1 MENKKNESE
10 LIIYQTEDGQTRLQV
25 KMEDETVWLTQDQ
38 MAELF
43 DKGRTTITEHIQN
56 TFKEGE
62 LDENAVCREFRRT
75 GSDGKEYAVKH
86 YNLDVI
92 ISVGYRV
99 KSLRGTQFRIW
110 ATQRLKEYIVK
121 GFTLDDERLK
131 QGGQKARYFQ
141 ELLQRIRDIRSSE
154 RNFYQKV
161 TDIYAISVDY
171 RKDDKLTK
179 EFFAT
184 VQNKMHY
191 AVHGYTAAEIVAKRA
206 DSKKPLMGLTSFKGN
221 YITSQDAKIAKNYLT
236 EKELN
241 QLNLIVSMYLDFAE
255 LQATNGRMM
264 KMADW
269 VEKLGQFLK
278 LSERELLANA
288 GSVSAEQAAQKAE
301 EEFEKYRKD
310 RNKNYVSDFDRAVKE
325 LEQKPPNAY
334 QRKRDARI
342 ADVYKER
349 LGKKVRKLKRK

>member
-1 MENKKNESE
+1 MTKDKNQSQ
-10 LIIYQTEDGQTRLQV
+10 IILYQTDDGQTKLQV
-25 KMEDETVWLTQDQ
+25 TMEDETVWLTQDQ
-38 MAELF
+38 MAALF

-62 LDENAVCREFRRT
+62 LNEKAVCREFRRT
-75 GSDGKEYAVKH
+75 GTDGKEYGVKH

-99 KSLRGTQFRIW
+99 KSLQGTQFRIW

-141 ELLQRIRDIRSSE
+141 ELLQRVRDIRSSE

-161 TDIYAISVDY
+161 TDIYATSIDY
-171 RKDDKLTK
+171 RKDDKLTR

-191 AVHGYTAAEIVAKRA
+191 AVHGHTAAEIITKRI
-206 DSKKPLMGLTSFKGN
+206 DKKKPLMGLTSFKGN
-221 YITSQDAKIAKNYLT
+221 YITAQDVKIAKNYLT
-236 EKELN
+236 EGELK

-255 LQATNGRMM
+255 LQATNGRLM
-264 KMADW
+264 KMTDW
-269 VEKLGQFLK
+269 IAKLDDFLK
-278 LSERELLANA
+278 LSERKLLANA
-288 GSVSAEQAAQKAE
+288 GTVSAQQAALKAE
-301 EEFEKYRKD
+301 EEFKEYRKEQD
-310 RNKNYVSDFDRAVKE
+310 RDYISDFDQAVKQ
-325 LEQKPPNAY
+325 LNQKPS
-334 QRKRDARI
+334 KGD
-342 ADVYKER
+342 
-349 LGKKVRKLKRK
+349 KKLS

>member
-1 MENKKNESE
+1 MENKKNKSE

-25 KMEDETVWLTQDQ
+25 KMEDETVWLSQDQ

-75 GSDGKEYAVKH
+75 GSDGKEYTVKH
-86 YNLDVI
+86 YDLNVI

-131 QGGQKARYFQ
+131 QGGQKTRYFQ

-161 TDIYAISVDY
+161 TDIYAISIDY
-171 RKDDKLTK
+171 RKDDELTK

-191 AVHGYTAAEIVAKRA
+191 AIHGHTAAEIIAKRA
-206 DSKKPLMGLTSFKGN
+206 DSDKPLMGLTSFKGN
-221 YITSQDAKIAKNYLT
+221 YITAQDTKVAKNYLS
-236 EKELN
+236 EDELK
-241 QLNLIVSMYLDFAE
+241 QLNLIVSLYLDFAE
-255 LQATNGRMM
+255 LQATNGRLM

-269 VEKLGQFLK
+269 IAKLDEFLK
-278 LSERELLANA
+278 LSERKLLTNA
-288 GSVSAEQAAQKAE
+288 GSISAEQAAQRSE
-301 EEFEKYRKD
+301 EEFEKYRKE
-310 RNKNYVSDFDRAVKE
+310 RGKNYISDFDKIVK
-325 LEQKPPNAY
+325 KIG
-334 QRKRDARI
+334 D
-342 ADVYKER
+342 
-349 LGKKVRKLKRK
+349 GKNKK